1 MDQPEVYKKSIMAQ
15 LRAGGHQ
22 DDASANNKTR
32 RNKSH
37 GMFPGSSMTGAG
49 KPEQISA
56 LKLWGVTQEV
66 LRSLGFFFVQ
76 DELMHLGFNEEKI
89 PVELRQHLPPLKP
102 SLSLMRGPDD
112 VPVAQQQA
120 ELLNKRLHALKPGT
134 LLSLDGQFRFHM
146 DDENFPSSFQEL
158 LALRDARFR
167 GAGSKEE
174 NF

>member
-1 MDQPEVYKKSIMAQ
+1 MSQ

-22 DDASANNKTR
+22 DDATVNNKTR
-32 RNKSH
+32 RDKSH
-37 GMFPGSSMTGAG
+37 GMFPGSSMQTGAG

-56 LKLWGVTQEV
+56 LTLWGVTQEV

-89 PVELRQHLPPLKP
+89 PVELRPHLPPLTASLNLQRTADEP
-102 SLSLMRGPDD
+102 SASR
-112 VPVAQQQA
+112 QQA

-134 LLSLDGQFRFHM
+134 LLSLDGQLRFHV

-158 LALRDARFR
+158 LALRDVRFR
-167 GAGSKEE
+167 GAGAHQSKEE
-174 NF
+174 KC